1 MSNKKLFVFL
11 ILLSS
16 ATFAQKKAA
25 FIKTATG
32 LEYKIYH
39 NGGKVKPVAG
49 DLIKTILV
57 YTNHKD
63 SVIYDSR
70 INRPE
75 NVFELLA
82 PTFKGS
88 LEEGML
94 LMAIGDSAVFRVNAD
109 SVYAKTF
116 KMPRPAF
123 IKKGSKLNFRIK
135 LLGIKTKESIDNRT
149 PEQIEKENEA
159 RKLAEP
165 KLISDFIE
173 LNGITNQADE
183 LGLYYIERQAGSGPL
198 VSKQSKVKIIYNCT
212 TLDGTVID
220 TQSQP
225 IEIDMSA
232 GKITKGMEEG
242 LLKMSMGAKATLII
256 PSELAFGKRKISTI
270 LPYTTLIYDIEVI
283 EVN

>member
-1 MSNKKLFVFL
+1 MKGKSLLLFLVL
-11 ILLSS
+11 IYSV
-16 ATFAQKKAA
+16 AFAQKKSA
-25 FIKTATG
+25 FQKTPTG

-63 SVIYDSR
+63 SVIFDSR
-70 INRPE
+70 KVKNE

-82 PTFKGS
+82 PTFKGG

-94 LMAIGDSAVFRVNAD
+94 MMAIGDSAVFKVNAD

-116 KMPRPAF
+116 KIKRPNYV
-123 IKKGSKLNFRIK
+123 KKGSKLTFRIK
-135 LLGIKTKESIDNRT
+135 LLGIKTKESIDQRT
-149 PEQIEKENEA
+149 PEEIEKDNEV
-159 RKLAEP
+159 RRLAEP
-165 KLISDFIE
+165 KLIQDFIN
-173 LNGITNQADE
+173 LNKIETLASE
-183 LGLYYIERQAGSGPL
+183 SGLYYIERQVGSGPAIT
-198 VSKQSKVKIIYNCT
+198 KENKVKIIYNCT
-212 TLDGTVID
+212 TLDGAIID
-220 TQSQP
+220 TQTNP
-225 IEIDMSA
+225 IEIDMAA

-256 PSELAFGKRKISTI
+256 PSSLAFGKRKISTV
-270 LPYTTLIYDIEVI
+270 LPYTTLIYDLEVI

>member
-1 MSNKKLFVFL
+1 MKTKNILL
-11 ILLSS
+11 ILLLTGLAS
-16 ATFAQKKAA
+16 FAQKKND
-25 FIKTATG
+25 FQKTATG
-32 LEYKIYH
+32 LEYKIYK

-63 SVIYDSR
+63 SVIFDSR
-70 INRPE
+70 KAKTE

-82 PTFKGS
+82 PTFKGG

-94 LMAIGDSAVFRVNAD
+94 MMAIGDSAIFKVNAD

-116 KMPRPAF
+116 KIARPAYV
-123 IKKGSKLNFRIK
+123 KKGSKLTFRIK
-135 LLGIKTKESIDNRT
+135 LLGIKTKESIDHRT
-149 PEQIEKENEA
+149 PEEIEKDNEA

-165 KLISDFIE
+165 KLIQDFIS
-173 LNGITNQADE
+173 LNKIETEATAS
-183 LGLYYIERQAGSGPL
+183 GLYYIERQVGSGPAIT
-198 VSKQSKVKIIYNCT
+198 KENKVKIIYNCT
-212 TLDGTVID
+212 TLDGAVID
-220 TQSQP
+220 TQTNP
-225 IEIDMSA
+225 IEIDMAA

-256 PSELAFGKRKISTI
+256 PSNLAFGKRKISTV
-270 LPYTTLIYDIEVI
+270 LPYTTLIYDLEVI